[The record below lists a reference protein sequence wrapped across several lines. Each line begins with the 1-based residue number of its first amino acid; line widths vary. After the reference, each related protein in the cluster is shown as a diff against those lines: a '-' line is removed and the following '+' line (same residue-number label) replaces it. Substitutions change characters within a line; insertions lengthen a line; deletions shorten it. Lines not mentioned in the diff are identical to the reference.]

1 MGLSYKALARGIV
14 VTLVFLLICVTMVA
28 PYIEFTCMSVVT
40 PQVVSVVNNNPFDH
54 TTSECTSHI
63 DRMQVETSDGSS
75 VSTPQQ
81 DTALNSD
88 QLPGI
93 SYKVITDRADALDKH
108 PILMENPGAHDP
120 TYQELLDFLS
130 TDDTVHNK
138 YVNPDFTCAD
148 FAIELQNHAECH
160 DIRCGYT
167 GLNFEGKTNGH
178 AIDVFDTIDEGL
190 VYVDTTGG
198 KVHITK
204 NLQPGDQYY
213 NVGTISTLKNYW

>member
-1 MGLSYKALARGIV
+1 MSGI
-14 VTLVFLLICVTMVA
+14 TSPVA
-28 PYIEFTCMSVVT
+28 SVENTGPYDQNTAE
-40 PQVVSVVNNNPFDH
+40 NNL
-54 TTSECTSHI
+54 HI
-63 DRMQVETSDGSS
+63 DRMQMETSDGSS
-75 VSTPQQ
+75 VSTTQV

-88 QLPGI
+88 TLTAI

-108 PILMENPGAHDP
+108 PVLMENPDAHDP
-120 TYQELLDFLS
+120 TYQELMDFLS

-138 YVNPDFTCAD
+138 YVNPNFTCAD
-148 FAIELQNHAECH
+148 FATELQNHAECH

-178 AIDVFDTIDEGL
+178 AIDVFNTVDDGL

-204 NLQPGDQYY
+204 NLQPGVKYY

>member
-1 MGLSYKALARGIV
+1 MGISYKALARGIV
-14 VTLVFLLICVTMVA
+14 VTLFCLLICMAIIAPFIGFTRMSSITSPVA
-28 PYIEFTCMSVVT
+28 
-40 PQVVSVVNNNPFDH
+40 SVVNNGLYDQ
-54 TTSECTSHI
+54 TTAENNLHV
-63 DRMQVETSDGSS
+63 DRMQMDTSDGSS
-75 VSTPQQ
+75 VSTTQV

-88 QLPGI
+88 TPPAI

-108 PILMENPGAHDP
+108 PILMENPNAHDP
-120 TYQELLDFLS
+120 TYQELMDFLS

-138 YVNPDFTCAD
+138 YTNPNFTCAD
-148 FAIELQNHAECH
+148 FATELQNHAECH

-178 AIDVFDTIDEGL
+178 AIDVFNTVDDGL

-204 NLQPGDQYY
+204 DLQPGVQYY